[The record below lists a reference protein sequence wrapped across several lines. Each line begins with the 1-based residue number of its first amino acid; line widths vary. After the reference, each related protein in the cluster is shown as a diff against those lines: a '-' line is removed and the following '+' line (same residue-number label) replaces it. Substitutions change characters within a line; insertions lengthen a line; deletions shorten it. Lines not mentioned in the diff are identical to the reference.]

1 MAAAVHWTAAAQFEV
16 TRMRTY
22 ATSASRP
29 HGFTLIE
36 LMITIAVVAILAAIA
51 FPSYQN
57 YVLKSGRADA
67 KSALYGAA
75 QTLER
80 CYTRFS
86 AYNDGDCQVQ
96 AGTNIDSENEKYE
109 VEVDTAEST
118 FELTA
123 KPKGQQT
130 KDTEC
135 GNFTLTHT
143 GEKGVSGSGTVDDC
157 W

>member
-1 MAAAVHWTAAAQFEV
+1 
-16 TRMRTY
+16 MRTSP
-22 ATSASRP
+22 TSASRP

-86 AYNDGDCQVQ
+86 AYNDGNCQVQ
-96 AGTNIDSENEKYE
+96 AGTPIDSENEKYE
-109 VEVDTAEST
+109 VKVETTATTFDLTAE
-118 FELTA
+118 
-123 KPKGQQT
+123 PQGPQT

-135 GNFTLTHT
+135 GNFTLDHT
-143 GEKGVSGSGTVDDC
+143 GQKGAKGSTDAAIVEKC

>member
-1 MAAAVHWTAAAQFEV
+1 MNVKS
-16 TRMRTY
+16 RTC
-22 ATSASRP
+22 RVK
-29 HGFTLIE
+29 GFTLIE
-36 LMITIAVVAILAAIA
+36 LMIAIAVVAILAAIA

-57 YVLKSGRADA
+57 YILKSGRADA

-86 AYNDGDCQVQ
+86 AYNNSNCQVQ

-109 VEVDTAEST
+109 VKVETTATTFDLTAE
-118 FELTA
+118 
-123 KPKGQQT
+123 PKGQQT

-135 GNFTLTHT
+135 KNFTLDHT
-143 GEKGVSGSGTVDDC
+143 GAKGVSGSGTVDDC